1 PDRRPRRGAHAVRGS
16 ARLRGVRAP
25 PRRMGQ
31 GEGRIARAALRG
43 GRVPL
48 PAARRGRLDGGSG
61 RADLRAGSM
70 AAPRVSTLESLRRSF
85 GSWRVGAVVLQSF
98 SSGLP
103 LGLVW
108 IALPAWLKYRGVDIK
123 TIGLF
128 TLAQAPWTFKFL
140 WAPLMDRYRLPF

>member
-1 PDRRPRRGAHAVRGS
+1 MTERRVGT
-16 ARLRGVRAP
+16 
-25 PRRMGQ
+25 
-31 GEGRIARAALRG
+31 AASLK
-43 GRVPL
+43 
-48 PAARRGRLDGGSG
+48 AA
-61 RADLRAGSM
+61 
-70 AAPRVSTLESLRRSF
+70 F
-85 GSWRVGAVVLQSF
+85 GSSRVGAVVPPSF

-140 WAPLMDRYRLPF
+140 WAPLMDRYRLPFFGRKRSWMLLFQFLLLVGIGALAFEGANPKIAVVAAVATFIAFCSASPDIAIAAHAV